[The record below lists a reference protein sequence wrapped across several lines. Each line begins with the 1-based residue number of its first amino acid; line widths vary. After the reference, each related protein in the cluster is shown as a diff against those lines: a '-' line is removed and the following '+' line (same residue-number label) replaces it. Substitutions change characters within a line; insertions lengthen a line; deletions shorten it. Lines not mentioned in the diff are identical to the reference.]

1 MLLTAMYSEEEADVT
16 AKKIAESALCLQGK
30 ILRSEMIRWVRFRN
44 ICCNSESSARPKR
57 STPRIYLPIK
67 MRSSVAAAPPFPN
80 RATAAL

>member
-16 AKKIAESALCLQGK
+16 AKKIAESALCLQ
-30 ILRSEMIRWVRFRN
+30 RFRN
-44 ICCNSESSARPKR
+44 ICCNSS
-57 STPRIYLPIK
+57 PRIYLPMK